1 MFKFDTIV
9 VGAGHAGIEAAVS
22 AARLGAKVLF
32 CTLNLDNIAL
42 MPCNPAVGG
51 PAKSNLVRE
60 IDALGGVMAQA
71 TDATYVQMK
80 MLNSSRGPAVRAL
93 RAQSD
98 KKEYMRYFRHLLE
111 SEKNISLK
119 QTQIT
124 EIIVENS
131 TIKGVRDELGLEYFA
146 PTVILTT
153 GTSLEGKIYI
163 GLKSFSA
170 GRLGERA
177 ACGLSGSLEKNG
189 LKIKK
194 LKTGTPAR
202 VDGRTIDYSKLIIQP
217 PDPLVDGLPNFFSF
231 KPNRPIRE
239 QLPCYLTKTTELTH
253 KIIRDNLDKS
263 PMYQGLIHGRGPR
276 YCPSIEDKV
285 VRFAHNPS
293 HHIFI
298 EPEGKDTYE
307 VYVQG
312 FSTSL
317 PVEVQFQMLHSLPG
331 LENVSVIKPAY
342 AVEYDSVSALELDYS
357 LMCKKIKGLFLAG
370 QINGTSGYEE
380 AAAQGLAAGINAIN
394 YLQNKNPL
402 ELTRA
407 NSYIGTLIDD
417 LVTKDLD
424 EPYRM
429 LTSRSEYRL
438 ILRQDNADE
447 RLMEIGY
454 SAGLVREEDILRFR
468 EKQRQIEF
476 EINNLKNTKIS
487 PTQENK
493 EILSK
498 YNENLDTGKSAYELL
513 KRPNVDYKVLKELG
527 YELLGNYPD
536 KLFEREVLEQAEI
549 KIKYDGYIK
558 RQASQIESA
567 DKMERIN
574 IPDDIDYFAIKQIS
588 TETKEKLD
596 KVRPKTLAQAL
607 RIGGVKPAD
616 ISCLMVLIESRKLTN
631 K

>member
-22 AARLGAKVLF
+22 AARLGAKVLLT
-32 CTLNLDNIAL
+32 TLNLDYVGL

-60 IDALGGVMAQA
+60 IDALGGVMALA

-98 KKEYMRYFRHLLE
+98 KKEYMRYMRNLLE
-111 SEKNISLK
+111 SEENISLK

-124 EIIVENS
+124 EIIVENNE
-131 TIKGVRDELGLEYFA
+131 IKGVADELGFEYFA

-163 GLKSFSA
+163 GLKSRSA
-170 GRLGERA
+170 GRLGERSA
-177 ACGLSGSLEKNG
+177 IGLSSSLLKNG
-189 LKIKK
+189 ITLKK

-217 PDPLVDGLPNFFSF
+217 PDELVNGLANFFSF
-231 KPNRPIRE
+231 EPNRPQRKQI
-239 QLPCYLTKTTELTH
+239 PCYLTKTNELTH

-285 VRFAHNPS
+285 VRFSHNPS

-298 EPEGKDTYE
+298 EPEGADTYE

-317 PVEVQFQMLHSLPG
+317 PFEVQLQMLHSLPG
-331 LENVSVIKPAY
+331 LENVSVMKPAY
-342 AVEYDSVSALELDYS
+342 AVEYDAVSSLELDHS
-357 LMCKKIKGLFLAG
+357 LMNKKIKGLFCAG

-380 AAAQGLAAGINAIN
+380 AAAQGLVAGINAIN
-394 YLQNKNPL
+394 YLNKKEPL
-402 ELTRA
+402 ELNRA

-438 ILRQDNADE
+438 VLRQDNADE

-454 SAGLVREEDILRFR
+454 NAGLINDVRIQRFR
-468 EKQRQIEF
+468 LKQKEIEI
-476 EINNLKNTKIS
+476 EIENLRNTKIS

-493 EILSK
+493 EVLAK
-498 YNENLDTGKSAYELL
+498 YNEPLDVGKSAFELL
-513 KRPNVDYKVLKELG
+513 KRPNVDYSVLEQLG
-527 YELLGNYPD
+527 YKSNSEYPD
-536 KLFEREVLEQAEI
+536 EFFRREVREQAEI

-558 RQASQIESA
+558 RQNAQIDSA

-574 IPDDIDYFAIKQIS
+574 IPPDIDYFAIKQIS

-616 ISCLMVLIESRKLTN
+616 ISCLMVLIESRKL